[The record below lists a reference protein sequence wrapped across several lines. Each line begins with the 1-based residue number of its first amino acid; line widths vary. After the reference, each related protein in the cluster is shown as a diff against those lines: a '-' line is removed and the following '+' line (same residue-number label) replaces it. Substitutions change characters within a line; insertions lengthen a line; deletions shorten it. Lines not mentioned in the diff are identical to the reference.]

1 MKKIFLKR
9 VIVIFLICLY
19 FILIKCNVKAKS
31 VCKNEKQSIQ
41 TEKNVKPVDKVSSD
55 VFPSRDLIIKI

>member
-1 MKKIFLKR
+1 MKKIFQKR
-9 VIVIFLICLY
+9 VIIIFLVCLY

-31 VCKNEKQSIQ
+31 LCENEKQSIQ
-41 TEKNVKPVDKVSSD
+41 TEKNVNPADKASSD